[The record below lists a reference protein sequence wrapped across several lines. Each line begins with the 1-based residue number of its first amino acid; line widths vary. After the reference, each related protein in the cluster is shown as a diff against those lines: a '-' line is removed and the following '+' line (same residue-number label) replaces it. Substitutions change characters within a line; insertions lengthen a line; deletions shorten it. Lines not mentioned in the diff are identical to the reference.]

1 MKGMKMKTT
10 FQNLWDATKYIGKFI
25 GLNACIR
32 KERSQ
37 YSDFSFYFK
46 KLEEK
51 EKSKLKPY

>member
-1 MKGMKMKTT
+1 MKTT